1 MDEGKLTAKEER
13 FCLEYIVDYKPAE
26 AAVRAGY
33 KESSARTQGWRM
45 LKKEAILLRVR
56 ELQEEYNK
64 LHCFSEKSRFIG
76 ETWKTYEKAKEDND
90 GRIAVKCLELIGK
103 TNGLFTDNVEHKFE
117 ENGFSV
123 NFNVVKSE

>member
-1 MDEGKLTAKEER
+1 MDEGELTAKEER

-56 ELQEEYNK
+56 ELQEEYK
-64 LHCFSEKSRFIG
+64 AMGRAIPEGCKIG
-76 ETWKTYEKAKEDND
+76 FAKGGDHDSKEYEKGGACYV
-90 GRIAVKCLELIGK
+90 G
-103 TNGLFTDNVEHKFE
+103 
-117 ENGFSV
+117 
-123 NFNVVKSE
+123 